1 MRGLKIVPRPQ
12 KIEILEGYFEHV
24 LIENVN
30 FEPFID
36 ERIFKELKKI
46 NICIKKSESMD
57 VPLLFEKDESLKDEQ
72 YKILIKP
79 KQIIVTAKT
88 LNGAFYG
95 IKTLQQILKEEQ
107 IPCMAIDD
115 YPDLELRGVMLD
127 ISRSKVPTLATLKK
141 LVDKFATLKLN
152 HLELY
157 VEGFSFEYKSF
168 KKEIE
173 INNNYLPLNDFI
185 ELESYCIDNF
195 IDLVPNQNGFGHMGD
210 WLALDEYKD
219 LAECPDGFF
228 IWGAHRPP
236 STLDPTNP
244 KSLELVK
251 KMYDDMLP
259 YFKSKYFNMD
269 FDEPFEL
276 GHGKSK
282 ELVEQVGEAK
292 VFIDFF
298 KQLSDYVI
306 NTHNKIPMLW
316 GDVLL
321 KHPESISKLPSD
333 AIFIDWG
340 YNHRY
345 DFESHAKIL
354 SECGLD
360 FVLAPGTVSWGNIV
374 GNYLD
379 MEGSIAHAASACKK
393 YHAKGLIV
401 TDWGDIGHL
410 QYLPSSYPGFSYAAI
425 KSWSDGDEQDIIEG
439 VNLFVDDKNL
449 SKLIVNLMKFI
460 PLEGPY
466 RDYGCRLFYTILWA
480 EHASR
485 YENPKEFFLE
495 KMKYVLIDEENV
507 TKLREFFDEALF
519 ILEENENVL
528 EVNELKN
535 SIFLLKTLLDINVK
549 LTIIYNN
556 QNEDEVDFSKEISLL
571 EIYSNT
577 HLKLWNARN
586 IHAGYKMSNQRI
598 LWLMQLLALAKK
610 ERS

>member
-1 MRGLKIVPRPQ
+1 MKLIPKPKKMKV
-12 KIEILEGYFEHV
+12 LEDYFEHV

-30 FEPFID
+30 YEPFND
-36 ERIFKELKKI
+36 DRIFKELKKI
-46 NICIKKSESMD
+46 NICIKKTESLNT
-57 VPLLFEKDESLKDEQ
+57 PLLFELDQTLKNEQ

-79 KQIIVTAKT
+79 KQIIVSAATT
-88 LNGAFYG
+88 VGAFYG

-107 IPCMAIDD
+107 VPCMEIDD
-115 YPDLELRGVMLD
+115 YPDLEVRGVMLD
-127 ISRSKVPTLATLKK
+127 ISRSKVPNLSTLKK

-168 KKEIE
+168 RKEIE

-185 ELESYCIDNF
+185 ELQTYCEDNF

-210 WLALDEYKD
+210 WLALDEYID

-244 KSLELVK
+244 KSSQLVK

-259 YFKSKYFNMD
+259 HFKSKYFNMC

-282 ELVEQVGEAK
+282 PVVEKLGEAN
-292 VFIDFF
+292 VFVNYFNE
-298 KQLSDYVI
+298 LSDYVI
-306 NTHNKIPMLW
+306 NTYNKTPMLW
-316 GDVLL
+316 GDVLI
-321 KHPESISKLPSD
+321 KHPEAISKLPKD
-333 AIFIDWG
+333 AVFIDWG

-345 DFESHAKIL
+345 DFDTHAKML
-354 SECGLD
+354 SETGID
-360 FVLAPGTVSWGNIV
+360 FILAPGTVSWGNIL

-379 MEGSIAHAASACKK
+379 MEGSIAHAADACKK

-410 QYLPSSYPGFSYAAI
+410 QYLPSSYAGFSYAAI
-425 KSWSDGDEQDIIEG
+425 KAWSDGDESDIIEG
-439 VNLFVDDKNL
+439 VNLFIDDEKLAN
-449 SKLIVNLMKFI
+449 LIVKLMKFI
-460 PLEGPY
+460 PLEGEY

-485 YENPKEFFLE
+485 YEKPKEFFLE
-495 KMKYVLIDEENV
+495 KMKYNLISEENV
-507 TKLREFFDEALF
+507 NKLREFFDEALF

-535 SIFLLKTLLDINVK
+535 GIFLLQTLLDINVK

-556 QNEDEVDFSKEISLL
+556 QNEDEIDFDKEISLL
-571 EIYSNT
+571 DVYSKT

-598 LWLMQLLALAKK
+598 LWLIQVLALVKK

>member
-1 MRGLKIVPRPQ
+1 MKLIPKPKKMKV
-12 KIEILEGYFEHV
+12 LEDYFEHV

-30 FEPFID
+30 YEPFND
-36 ERIFKELKKI
+36 DRIFKELKKI
-46 NICIKKSESMD
+46 NICIKKTESLNT
-57 VPLLFEKDESLKDEQ
+57 PLLFELDQTLKNEQ

-79 KQIIVTAKT
+79 KQIIVSAATT
-88 LNGAFYG
+88 VGAFYG

-107 IPCMAIDD
+107 VPCMEIDD
-115 YPDLELRGVMLD
+115 YPDLEVRGVMLD
-127 ISRSKVPTLATLKK
+127 ISRSKVPNLSTLKK

-168 KKEIE
+168 RKEIE

-185 ELESYCIDNF
+185 ELQTYCEDNF

-210 WLALDEYKD
+210 WLALDEYID

-244 KSLELVK
+244 KSSQLVK

-259 YFKSKYFNMD
+259 HFKSKYFNMC

-282 ELVEQVGEAK
+282 PVVEKLGEAN
-292 VFIDFF
+292 VFVNYFNE
-298 KQLSDYVI
+298 LSDYVI
-306 NTHNKIPMLW
+306 NTYNKTPMLW
-316 GDVLL
+316 GDVLI
-321 KHPESISKLPSD
+321 KHPEAISKLPKD
-333 AIFIDWG
+333 AVFIDWG

-345 DFESHAKIL
+345 DFDTHAKML
-354 SECGLD
+354 SETGID
-360 FVLAPGTVSWGNIV
+360 FILAPGTVSWGNIL

-379 MEGSIAHAASACKK
+379 MEGSIAHAADACKK

-410 QYLPSSYPGFSYAAI
+410 QYLPSSYAGFSYAAI
-425 KSWSDGDEQDIIEG
+425 KAWSDGDESDIIEG
-439 VNLFVDDKNL
+439 VNLFIDDEKLAN
-449 SKLIVNLMKFI
+449 LIVKLMKFI
-460 PLEGPY
+460 PLEGEY

-485 YENPKEFFLE
+485 YEKPKEFFLE
-495 KMKYVLIDEENV
+495 KMKYNLIAEENV
-507 TKLREFFDEALF
+507 NKLREFFDEALF

-535 SIFLLKTLLDINVK
+535 GIFLLQTLLDINVK

-556 QNEDEVDFSKEISLL
+556 QNEDEIDFDKEISLL
-571 EIYSNT
+571 DVYSKT

-598 LWLMQLLALAKK
+598 LWLIQVLALVKK

>member
-1 MRGLKIVPRPQ
+1 MKLIPKPK
-12 KIEILEGYFEHV
+12 KIEILDGIFECV
-24 LIENVN
+24 LIETVN
-30 FEPFID
+30 FSAFLD
-36 ERIFKELKKI
+36 NRILKELKKI
-46 NICIKKSESMD
+46 NVCIKQTESLD
-57 VPLLFEKDESLKDEQ
+57 APLLFEKDQSLACEE
-72 YKILIKP
+72 YKILIKS
-79 KQIIVTAKT
+79 KQIIVTAST

-95 IKTLQQILKEEQ
+95 IKTLQQILKEEEVPCLQ
-107 IPCMAIDD
+107 IHD
-115 YPDLELRGVMLD
+115 YPDLEVRGVMLD
-127 ISRSKVPTLATLKK
+127 ISRSKVPTLLTLKK
-141 LVDKFATLKLN
+141 LVDKFATLKFN

-157 VEGFSFEYKSF
+157 VEGFSFEYKNF

-185 ELESYCIDNF
+185 ELQEYCFDNF
-195 IDLVPNQNGFGHMGD
+195 IDFVPNQNGFGHMAD
-210 WLALDEYKD
+210 WLALDEYKH

-228 IWGAHRPP
+228 IWGAHRPT

-244 KSLELVK
+244 LSLELVK

-259 YFKSKYFNMD
+259 YFDSKYFNMD

-282 ELVEQVGEAK
+282 ELVEIEGEAK

-298 KQLSDYVI
+298 TKLSTYVKE
-306 NTHNKIPMLW
+306 TYNKIPMLW

-321 KHPESISKLPSD
+321 KHPEEISNLPKD

-340 YNHRY
+340 YNHRH
-345 DFESHAKIL
+345 DFDSHGKIL
-354 SECGLD
+354 SETGLE
-360 FVLAPGTVSWGNIV
+360 FMMAPGTVSWGNIL

-379 MEGSIAHAASACKK
+379 MEGSIAHAAEACKK

-410 QYLPSSYPGFSYAAI
+410 QYLPASYPGFSYAAI
-425 KSWSDGDEQDIIEG
+425 KSWSDGDESDILEG
-439 VNLFVDDKNL
+439 INIFIDDLEL
-449 SKLIVNLMKFI
+449 SKLILKLSKFI
-460 PLEGPY
+460 PLEGEY
-466 RDYGCRLFYTILWA
+466 IDYGCRLFYTILWA

-495 KMKYVLIDEENV
+495 KMNYNLIVDENV
-507 TKLREFFDEALF
+507 TKLRKFFDEALF

-535 SIFLLKTLLDINVK
+535 SIFLLNTLLDINVK
-549 LTIIYNN
+549 LTSIYTN
-556 QNEDEVDFSKEISLL
+556 QNEDEIDFQNEISLL

-577 HLKLWNARN
+577 HLKLWDARN

-598 LWLMQLLALAKK
+598 LWLMQVLALAKK

>member
-1 MRGLKIVPRPQ
+1 MKIVPRPQ

-36 ERIFKELKKI
+36 DRIFKELKKI
-46 NICIKKSESMD
+46 NICIKKTDSFD
-57 VPLLFEKDESLKDEQ
+57 VPLLFEKDETLRNEQ
-72 YKILIKP
+72 YQIYIKP
-79 KQIIVTAKT
+79 KQIKVLAKT
-88 LNGAFYG
+88 LNGAFYS

-107 IPCMAIDD
+107 IPCMKIDD

-127 ISRSKVPTLATLKK
+127 ISRSKVPTLSTLKK

-157 VEGFSFEYKSF
+157 VEGFSFEYESF
-168 KKEIE
+168 RKEIE
-173 INNNYLPLNDFI
+173 INNNYLPLNDYI
-185 ELESYCIDNF
+185 ELQTYCYDNF
-195 IDLVPNQNGFGHMGD
+195 IDFVPNQNGFGHMAD

-219 LAECPDGFF
+219 LAECPEGFF

-244 KSLELVK
+244 KSVELVK

-259 YFKSKYFNMD
+259 HCKSKYFNMN
-269 FDEPFEL
+269 FDEPFEV

-282 ELVEQVGEAK
+282 DLVEEVGEGN
-292 VFIDFF
+292 VFVDFF
-298 KQLSDYVI
+298 NKLSDYVI
-306 NTHNKIPMLW
+306 ETYNKTPMLW
-316 GDVLL
+316 GDVLI
-321 KHPESISKLPSD
+321 KHPEAIAKLPKN

-345 DFESHAKIL
+345 DFESHAKML
-354 SECGLD
+354 SESGLE
-360 FVLAPGTVSWGNIV
+360 FVLAPGTVTWGNIL

-379 MEGSIAHAASACKK
+379 MEGSIAHAADACKK
-393 YHAKGLIV
+393 YNAKGLLV

-410 QYLPSSYPGFSYAAI
+410 QYLPASYPGFSYTAI
-425 KSWSDGDEQDIIEG
+425 KSWSDGDESDIIEG
-439 VNLFVDDKNL
+439 VNLFIDDRKL
-449 SKLIVNLMKFI
+449 AELIVNLMKFI

-466 RDYGCRLFYTILWA
+466 RDYGCRLFYAILWA

-507 TKLREFFDEALF
+507 AKLREFFDEALF

-556 QNEDEVDFSKEISLL
+556 QNEDEIDFSKEISLL

-586 IHAGYKMSNQRI
+586 IHAGYKMSNQRF
-598 LWLMQLLALAKK
+598 LWLMLLLALAEK

>member
-1 MRGLKIVPRPQ
+1 MNLVPKPQ
-12 KIEILEGYFEHV
+12 KISILEGFFEHV

-30 FEPFID
+30 FEPFLD
-36 ERIFKELKKI
+36 DRIFKELKKI
-46 NICIKKSESMD
+46 NICIKKTESFD
-57 VPLLFEKDESLKDEQ
+57 VPLLFELDQSMTEEQ
-72 YKILIKP
+72 YKIQINS
-79 KQIIVTAKT
+79 KQIIVVAST
-88 LNGAFYG
+88 LKGAFYA
-95 IKTLQQILKEEQ
+95 IKTLQQILKEDK
-107 IPCMAIDD
+107 IPCMEIDD
-115 YPDLELRGVMLD
+115 YPDLKLRGVMLD
-127 ISRSKVPTLATLKK
+127 ISRSKVPTLSTLKK

-157 VEGFSFEYKSF
+157 VEGFSFEYESF
-168 KKEIE
+168 RKEIE
-173 INNNYLPLNDFI
+173 INNNYLPLDDFI
-185 ELESYCIDNF
+185 ELQSYCEENF

-228 IWGAHRPP
+228 IWGAHRPS
-236 STLDPTNP
+236 STLDPSNP
-244 KSLELVK
+244 KSVQLVK

-259 YFKSKYFNMD
+259 HFKSKYFNMD

-282 ELVEQVGEAK
+282 QLVEELGISN
-292 VFIDFF
+292 VFVDFF
-298 KQLSDYVI
+298 NKLSDYVM
-306 NTHNKIPMLW
+306 TTYHKIPMLW
-316 GDVLL
+316 GDVLI
-321 KHPESISKLPSD
+321 KHPEALSKLPKD
-333 AIFIDWG
+333 AVFIDWG

-345 DFESHAKIL
+345 DFETHAKLL
-354 SECGLD
+354 SESGIN
-360 FVLAPGTVSWGNIV
+360 FAVAPGTVSWGNIL
-374 GNYLD
+374 GNFLD
-379 MEGSIAHAASACKK
+379 MEGSIAHAAAAVKK
-393 YHAKGLIV
+393 YGGEGLIV

-410 QYLPSSYPGFSYAAI
+410 QYLPVSYSGFSYAAI
-425 KSWSDGDEQDIIEG
+425 KAWSDGDETDIIEG
-439 VNLFVDDKNL
+439 VNLFIDDKKL
-449 SKLIVNLMKFI
+449 SELIVKLSKFI
-460 PLEGPY
+460 PLEGEY

-485 YENPKEFFLE
+485 YENPKEFFLD
-495 KMKYVLIDEENV
+495 KMKYNLIDDENV
-507 TKLREFFDEALF
+507 TKLRKFFDEALF

-535 SIFLLKTLLDINVK
+535 SIFLLKILLDINVK

-556 QNEDEVDFSKEISLL
+556 QNEDEIDFKNEISLL

-586 IHAGYKMSNQRI
+586 IHAGYKISNQRI

>member
-1 MRGLKIVPRPQ
+1 MKLVPKPR
-12 KIEILEGYFEHV
+12 KIEVLEGFFEYV

-30 FEPFID
+30 FEPFLD
-36 ERIFKELKKI
+36 DRIFKELKKI
-46 NICIKKSESMD
+46 NICIKKTESRSA
-57 VPLLFEKDESLKDEQ
+57 PLLFELDQTLKKEQ
-72 YKILIKP
+72 YKIVIKP
-79 KQIIVTAKT
+79 KQIIVSASEI
-88 LNGAFYG
+88 NGAFYG
-95 IKTLQQILKEEQ
+95 IKTLQQILKEDE
-107 IPCMAIDD
+107 IPCMEIDD
-115 YPDLELRGVMLD
+115 YPDLEVRGVMLD
-127 ISRSKVPTLATLKK
+127 ISRSKVPTLSTLKK

-157 VEGFSFEYKSF
+157 VEGFSFEYNSF
-168 KKEIE
+168 RKEIE

-185 ELESYCIDNF
+185 ELQEYCNDNF
-195 IDLVPNQNGFGHMGD
+195 IDLVPNQNGFGHMAD
-210 WLALDEYKD
+210 WLALDEYKH

-236 STLDPTNP
+236 STLNPTDP
-244 KSLELVK
+244 KSVEHVK

-259 YFKSKYFNMD
+259 YFKSNYFNMC

-276 GHGKSK
+276 GAGKSK
-282 ELVEQVGEAK
+282 EVVEKFGVGN
-292 VFIDFF
+292 VFIEFF
-298 KQLSDYVI
+298 NKLSDYVI
-306 NTHNKIPMLW
+306 NTYNKTPMLW
-316 GDVLL
+316 GDVLI
-321 KHPESISKLPSD
+321 KHPEAISKLPSG
-333 AIFIDWG
+333 AVFIDWG

-345 DFESHAKIL
+345 DFESHAKML
-354 SECGLD
+354 SESGVE
-360 FVLAPGTVSWGNIV
+360 FILAPGTVSWGNIL

-379 MEGSIAHAASACKK
+379 MEGSIAHAAEAAKK
-393 YHAKGLIV
+393 YKAKGMIV

-410 QYLPSSYPGFSYAAI
+410 QYLPVSYSGFSYAAI
-425 KSWSDGDEQDIIEG
+425 KAWSDGDETDILEG
-439 VNLFVDDKNL
+439 INLFIDDCEL
-449 SKLIVNLMKFI
+449 SQLILKLSKFI
-460 PLEGPY
+460 PLEGEY

-495 KMKYVLIDEENV
+495 KMKYNLIDDENV

-519 ILEENENVL
+519 ILKENENVL

-556 QNEDEVDFSKEISLL
+556 QNEDEIDFENEISLL

-586 IHAGYKMSNQRI
+586 IDAGYKMSNQRI
-598 LWLMQLLALAKK
+598 LWLGHVLALAKK

>member
-1 MRGLKIVPRPQ
+1 MKIVPNPQ
-12 KIEILEGYFEHV
+12 NIKILEGYFEHV

-30 FEPFID
+30 FEPFLD

-46 NICIKKSESMD
+46 NICIKKSDSLD
-57 VPLLFEKDESLKDEQ
+57 VPLIFKYKENLHDEG
-72 YKILIKP
+72 Y
-79 KQIIVTAKT
+79 QIIVDTKQIVVYAKT
-88 LNGAFYG
+88 LNGAFYA

-107 IPCMAIDD
+107 VPCMEIDD
-115 YPDLELRGVMLD
+115 YPDLSLRGVMLD
-127 ISRSKVPTLATLKK
+127 ISRSKVPTLSTLKK
-141 LVDKFATLKLN
+141 LVEKFATLKIN

-157 VEGFSFEYKSF
+157 VEGFSFEYESF
-168 KKEIE
+168 RKEIE
-173 INNNYLPLNDFI
+173 INSNYLPLNDYL
-185 ELESYCIDNF
+185 ELQTYCIDNF
-195 IDLVPNQNGFGHMGD
+195 IDLVPNQNGFGHMAD
-210 WLALDEYKD
+210 WLALDEYID

-244 KSLELVK
+244 NSVLLVK

-259 YFKSKYFNMD
+259 HFKSKYFNMN
-269 FDEPFEL
+269 FDEPFEV

-282 ELVEQVGEAK
+282 QLVEEVGEAK

-298 KQLSDYVI
+298 KKLSDYVI
-306 NTHNKIPMLW
+306 DKYEKTPMLW
-316 GDVLL
+316 GDVLI
-321 KHPESISKLPSD
+321 KHPEAIKDLPKD
-333 AIFIDWG
+333 AVFIDWG
-340 YNHRY
+340 YNHKY
-345 DFESHAKIL
+345 DFESHAKML
-354 SECGLD
+354 SETNMS
-360 FVLAPGTVSWGNIV
+360 FVLAPGTVTWGNIL

-379 MEGSIAHAASACKK
+379 MEGSIAHAALACKK
-393 YHAKGLIV
+393 YKAKGLIV

-410 QYLPSSYPGFSYAAI
+410 QYLPVSYPGFSYAAI
-425 KSWSDGDEQDIIEG
+425 KSWSDGDEDDIIEG
-439 VNLFVDDKNL
+439 VNLFLDDKEL
-449 SKLIVNLMKFI
+449 SKIIVNLMKFI

-485 YENPKEFFLE
+485 YENPLEFFLE
-495 KMKYVLIDEENV
+495 KMKNNLIPEENV

-519 ILEENENVL
+519 ILESNENVL

-535 SIFLLKTLLDINVK
+535 SIFLLQTLLDINVK

-556 QNEDEVDFSKEISLL
+556 QNEDEIDFKNEISLL

-598 LWLMQLLALAKK
+598 LWLMQLLALAEKGK
-610 ERS
+610 ELK

>member
-1 MRGLKIVPRPQ
+1 MKLIPKPKNIKVLDGF
-12 KIEILEGYFEHV
+12 FEHI
-24 LIENVN
+24 LIEKVN
-30 FEPFID
+30 FEPFLD

-46 NICIKKSESMD
+46 NICIKKTNNYD
-57 VPLLFEKDESLKDEQ
+57 APLLFELDQTLETER

-79 KQIIVTAKT
+79 KQIIVTAST

-95 IKTLQQILKEEQ
+95 IKTLQQILKEED
-107 IPCMAIDD
+107 IPCLEIDD
-115 YPDLELRGVMLD
+115 YPDLEVRGVMLD
-127 ISRSKVPTLATLKK
+127 ISRSKVPTFSTLKK

-152 HLELY
+152 HLQLY
-157 VEGFSFEYKSF
+157 VEGFSFEYNSF
-168 KKEIE
+168 RKEIE
-173 INNNYLPLNDFI
+173 INNNYLPLSDFK
-185 ELESYCIDNF
+185 ELQEYCIDNF
-195 IDLVPNQNGFGHMGD
+195 IDLVPNQNGFGHMAD
-210 WLALDEYKD
+210 WLALDEYKH

-228 IWGAHRPP
+228 IWGAHRPT
-236 STLDPTNP
+236 STLDATNP
-244 KSLELVK
+244 QSIELVK

-259 YFKSKYFNMD
+259 HFKSNYFNMN

-282 ELVEQVGEAK
+282 EVVEELGEAK
-292 VFIDFF
+292 VFIDYFT
-298 KQLSDYVI
+298 KLSDYVKDV
-306 NTHNKIPMLW
+306 HHKIPMLW

-321 KHPESISKLPSD
+321 KHPEAISNLPSD
-333 AIFIDWG
+333 VIFIDWG
-340 YNHRY
+340 YNHRH
-345 DFESHAKIL
+345 DFDTHGKIL
-354 SECGLD
+354 KETGLK
-360 FVLAPGTVSWGNIV
+360 FIMAPGTVSWGNIL

-379 MEGSIAHAASACKK
+379 MEGSIAHAAEAAKK
-393 YHAKGLIV
+393 HNANGLIV

-410 QYLPSSYPGFSYAAI
+410 QYLPASYPGFSYAAI
-425 KSWSDGDEQDIIEG
+425 KAWSDGDDTDILEG
-439 VNLFVDDKNL
+439 INLFIDDIKL
-449 SKLIVNLMKFI
+449 SELILKLSKFI
-460 PLEGPY
+460 PLEGEY

-495 KMKYVLIDEENV
+495 KMKYNLIDDENV
-507 TKLREFFDEALF
+507 TKLRKFFDEALF

-549 LTIIYNN
+549 LTSIYNN
-556 QNEDEVDFSKEISLL
+556 QNEDEIDFQNEISLL

-577 HLKLWNARN
+577 HLKLWDARN

-598 LWLMQLLALAKK
+598 LWLMQVLALAKK

>member
-1 MRGLKIVPRPQ
+1 MKLVPKPKKIKV
-12 KIEILEGYFEHV
+12 LEGYFEHV

-30 FEPFID
+30 YEPFVD
-36 ERIFKELKKI
+36 DRIFKELKKI
-46 NICIKKSESMD
+46 NICIKKT
-57 VPLLFEKDESLKDEQ
+57 ESLSAPLIFESDQSLKKEQ
-72 YKILIKP
+72 YKIQIKP
-79 KQIIVTAKT
+79 KQIIVTAST
-88 LNGAFYG
+88 IVGAFYA
-95 IKTLQQILKEEQ
+95 IKTLQQILKEEE
-107 IPCMAIDD
+107 IPCVEIDD
-115 YPDLELRGVMLD
+115 YPDLEVRGVMLD
-127 ISRSKVPTLATLKK
+127 ISRSKVPTLSTLKK

-185 ELESYCIDNF
+185 DLQSYCEENF
-195 IDLVPNQNGFGHMGD
+195 VDLVPNQNGFGHMAD

-219 LAECPDGFF
+219 LAECPEGFF
-228 IWGAHRPP
+228 IWGAHRPS

-244 KSLELVK
+244 KSSEHVM

-259 YFKSKYFNMD
+259 YFKSKYFNMC

-276 GHGKSK
+276 GNGKSK
-282 ELVEQVGEAK
+282 QVVEQLGLSN

-298 KQLSDYVI
+298 NKLSDYVI
-306 NTHNKIPMLW
+306 NTYHKTPMLW
-316 GDVLL
+316 GDVLI
-321 KHPESISKLPSD
+321 KHPESLSKIPKNVV
-333 AIFIDWG
+333 FIDWG
-340 YNHRY
+340 YDHQY
-345 DFESHAKIL
+345 DFDSHAKML
-354 SECGLD
+354 SENNVD
-360 FVLAPGTVSWGNIV
+360 FILAPGTVSWGNIL

-379 MEGSIAHAASACKK
+379 MEGSIAHAADACKK
-393 YHAKGLIV
+393 YGAKGLIV

-410 QYLPSSYPGFSYAAI
+410 QYLPSSYAGFSYAAI
-425 KSWSDGDEQDIIEG
+425 KAWSDGDESDIVEG
-439 VNLFVDDKNL
+439 VNLFIDDEKL
-449 SKLIVNLMKFI
+449 SNLIVKLMKFI
-460 PLEGPY
+460 PLEGEY

-495 KMKYVLIDEENV
+495 KMKYNLIKEENIV
-507 TKLREFFDEALF
+507 KLREFFDEALF

-556 QNEDEVDFSKEISLL
+556 QNEDEIDFEKEISLL
-571 EIYSNT
+571 EVYSNT

-598 LWLMQLLALAKK
+598 LWLIQVLALVKK